1 MKTSMALSF
10 LDLRRYRWLPYLLFA
25 MTVFAVL
32 VGIALIRF
40 VEYRFVEARGGELT
54 LAAQEVAEKLDRML
68 FERQGDA
75 LMMARA
81 LESRT
86 SDPRYL
92 SEYLTWIK
100 KEYFPVYLSLAVMDV
115 RDSKARAIMRASP
128 WRSNNIRSRFSATSA
143 AASVSS

>member
-1 MKTSMALSF
+1 MKTSIALSF

-40 VEYRFVEARGGELT
+40 VEYRFVEARGGELM

-68 FERQGDA
+68 FERQDDA

-81 LESRT
+81 LGART
-86 SDPRYL
+86 SDTGYL
-92 SEYLTWIK
+92 SEYLMWMK
-100 KEYFPVYLSLAVMDV
+100 KEHSPAYLSLAVTDV
-115 RDSKARAIMRASP
+115 QGMVVAATEPSLVGRDD
-128 WRSNNIRSRFSATSA
+128 SR
-143 AASVSS
+143 AASFIASRATR